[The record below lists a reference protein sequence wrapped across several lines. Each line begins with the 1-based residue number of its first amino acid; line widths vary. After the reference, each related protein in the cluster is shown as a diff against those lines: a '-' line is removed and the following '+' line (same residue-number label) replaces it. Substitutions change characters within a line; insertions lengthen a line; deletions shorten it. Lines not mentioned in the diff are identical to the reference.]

1 VLTFRYINYKD
12 VVNRTELVHIGI
24 LPVSVTREL
33 MVNVE
38 EGTSRNCDVLNEPSQ
53 C

>member
-1 VLTFRYINYKD
+1 VLTFRHINYKD
-12 VVNRTELVHIGI
+12 VVNRIELVHIGI

-38 EGTSRNCDVLNEPSQ
+38 KKLPETVMC
-53 C
+53 